1 MNKNDPNVHKV
12 DWNSF
17 MNDDND
23 PYLNYLANKL
33 MQDPELLKIMK
44 ANGYQDPEEE

>member
-33 MQDPELLKIMK
+33 LQDPELKRILKDG
-44 ANGYQDPEEE
+44 GYDEEAEN